1 MTKIVSLC
9 HIDHM
14 PSILLKRD
22 YKPGSYYHIKHTAK
36 KGTFLFESEADYKTF
51 VLLLSYYLRFPDA
64 TPLSWVKRLNPKTV
78 VDKRNKSELGASPVT
93 LHSFLLLPDHFH
105 LVLKENIGGNKP
117 GVSNLMR
124 RLSVGYA
131 MYYNKTY
138 GVKGTIYQGKY
149 KNIQINQDDLSPLI
163 QSLHTHDNVNS
174 TFMNN
179 PLHSSSSDYAGT
191 ARPWITPL
199 PHDQIDSIKL
209 NPRLLLDK

>member
-1 MTKIVSLC
+1 
-9 HIDHM
+9 M

-22 YKPGSYYHIKHTAK
+22 YIAGSYYHIKHQAK
-36 KGTFLFESEADYKTF
+36 KDTLLFQTEADYKTF
-51 VLLLSYYLRFPDA
+51 ILLLSYYLRFPDA

-93 LHSFLLLPDHFH
+93 LHTFLLLPDHFH
-105 LVLKENIGGNKP
+105 LVLKENQGGKKP
-117 GVSNLMR
+117 GISNLMR

-149 KNIQINQDDLSPLI
+149 KNIQINQDDLSPLV

-174 TFMNN
+174 TYMNS
-179 PLHSSSSDYAGT
+179 PLHSSASDYSSS

-199 PHDQIDSIKL
+199 PLGMEDNAKL

>member
-1 MTKIVSLC
+1 
-9 HIDHM
+9 M

-22 YKPGSYYHIKHTAK
+22 YKSGSYYHLKHTAK
-36 KGTFLFESEADYKTF
+36 KGTILFQTEADYKTF

-78 VDKRNKSELGASPVT
+78 VEKRNNSQLGASPVT

-105 LVLKENIGGNKP
+105 LVAKENVGGKKP
-117 GVSNLMR
+117 GLSNLMR

-149 KNIQINQDDLSPLI
+149 KNIEVSQDHLTTLINA
-163 QSLHTHDNVNS
+163 LHTHDNVNK
-174 TFMNN
+174 TFMSS
-179 PLHSSSSDYAGT
+179 PLHSSSSDYNNSS
-191 ARPWITPL
+191 RPWITPL
-199 PHDQIDSIKL
+199 PKTTTESSL

>member
-1 MTKIVSLC
+1 
-9 HIDHM
+9 M

-22 YKPGSYYHIKHTAK
+22 YTACSYYHIKHQAK
-36 KGTFLFESEADYKTF
+36 KNTLLFQTEADYKTF
-51 VLLLSYYLRFPDA
+51 ILLLSYYLRFPDA

-93 LHSFLLLPDHFH
+93 LYSFLLLPDHFH
-105 LVLKENIGGNKP
+105 LVLKENQGGKKP
-117 GVSNLMR
+117 GISNLMR

-149 KNIQINQDDLSPLI
+149 KNIQINQDDLSPLV

-174 TFMNN
+174 TYMNS
-179 PLHSSSSDYAGT
+179 PLHSSASDYSGT
-191 ARPWITPL
+191 ARPWLTPIPL
-199 PHDQIDSIKL
+199 ILGENIKP
-209 NPRLLLDK
+209 NPRITLDNRS